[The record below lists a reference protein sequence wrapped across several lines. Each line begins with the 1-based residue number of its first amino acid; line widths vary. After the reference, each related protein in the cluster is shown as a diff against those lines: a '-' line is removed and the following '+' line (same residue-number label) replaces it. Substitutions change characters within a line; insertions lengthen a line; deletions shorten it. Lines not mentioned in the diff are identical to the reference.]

1 MIPFLSFINIAGKT
15 MRKKYASFLFFLI
28 LSFLLPFIFKEKI
41 FSGTIRKLL
50 HLNYMEVHMKDPR
63 IDQLAKN
70 LINYSIRLQK
80 GEKVL
85 IENFG
90 LQKELVKALVR
101 EAYAAG
107 GYPFVSLKD
116 NDINRSLL
124 LGAQTEQYEM
134 MAQFEANVMSNM
146 DAYIGLRAGDNINEL
161 ADVPAEQMKIEG
173 STIGKKVHREIRV
186 PKTRWVVLRYP
197 SPSMAQLARM
207 STDAFEDF
215 YFDVCNLDY
224 GKMDKAMD
232 GLVELMNRTDK
243 VRLTGPGTDLTFSI
257 KDIPAIKCSGQMN
270 IPDGEVYTAP
280 VRDSINGVL
289 TYNTPSPYQGFTFEN
304 VSLKFE
310 NGKIVEAT
318 SNDTERL
325 NKVLDTDEGA
335 RYIGEFAIG
344 VNPYILHPMQD
355 ILFDE
360 KIDGSFHFTPGQ
372 AYDNAYNGNNSNI
385 HWDMVNIQ
393 RPDYGGGEIY
403 FDDVLIRKDGK
414 FVIPELEAL
423 NPENLK

>member
-1 MIPFLSFINIAGKT
+1 
-15 MRKKYASFLFFLI
+15 
-28 LSFLLPFIFKEKI
+28 
-41 FSGTIRKLL
+41 
-50 HLNYMEVHMKDPR
+50 MKDPR

-70 LINYSIRLQK
+70 LIQYSIRLQK

-101 EAYAAG
+101 EAYAVG

-116 NDINRSLL
+116 NDVNRSLL
-124 LGAQTEQYEM
+124 LGAEEEQYAM
-134 MAQFEANVMSNM
+134 MAEFEANVMSKM
-146 DAYIGLRAGDNINEL
+146 DAYIGLRAGDNINEH
-161 ADVPAEQMKIEG
+161 ADVPAEKMKIEG

-197 SPSMAQLARM
+197 SPSMAQLAKM

-215 YFDVCNLDY
+215 YFNVCNLDY

-232 GLVELMNRTDK
+232 SLVDLMNRTDK

-280 VRDSINGVL
+280 VRDSVNGTL

-304 VSLKFE
+304 VSLRFE

-318 SNDTERL
+318 ANDTERL

-372 AYDNAYNGNNSNI
+372 CYDDAFNGNHSNI

-414 FVIPELEAL
+414 FVIEELESL

>member
-1 MIPFLSFINIAGKT
+1 
-15 MRKKYASFLFFLI
+15 
-28 LSFLLPFIFKEKI
+28 
-41 FSGTIRKLL
+41 
-50 HLNYMEVHMKDPR
+50 MKDPR
-63 IDQLAKN
+63 IETLARN
-70 LINYSIRLQK
+70 LINYSVRLQK

-90 LQKELVKALVR
+90 LQRELVIALVN
-101 EAYAAG
+101 EAYKAG

-116 NDINRSLL
+116 HQVDRALL
-124 LGAQTEQYEM
+124 MGAQEEQFEM
-134 MAQFEANVMSNM
+134 KADFEANVMGKM
-146 DAYIGLRAGDNINEL
+146 DAYIGLRSGDNINEQ
-161 ADVPAEQMKIEG
+161 ADVPDEKMKIEG
-173 STIGKKVHREIRV
+173 NTVGKKVHREIRV
-186 PKTRWVVLRYP
+186 PKTKWVVLRYP
-197 SPSMAQLARM
+197 NSSMAQLAKM
-207 STDAFEDF
+207 STEAFEDF

-224 GKMDKAMD
+224 GKMSNAMD
-232 GLVELMNRTDK
+232 ALVELMDKTDK
-243 VRLTGPGTDLTFSI
+243 VRITGQGTDLSFSI
-257 KDIPAIKCSGQMN
+257 KDIKSIKCAGEMN

-280 VRDSINGVL
+280 VRDSVNGTL

-304 VSLKFE
+304 VSLTFKD
-310 NGKIVEAT
+310 GKIVEAS

-325 NKVLDTDEGA
+325 NKILDTDEGA

-344 VNPYILHPMQD
+344 VNPFIQHPMQD

-372 AYDNAYNGNNSNI
+372 CYDDAYNGNKSNI

-393 RPDYGGGEIY
+393 RPEYGGGEIY
-403 FDDVLIRKDGK
+403 FDDVLIRKDGR

>member
-1 MIPFLSFINIAGKT
+1 
-15 MRKKYASFLFFLI
+15 
-28 LSFLLPFIFKEKI
+28 
-41 FSGTIRKLL
+41 
-50 HLNYMEVHMKDPR
+50 MKDPR
-63 IDQLAKN
+63 IEILARN

-90 LQKELVKALVR
+90 LQKELVTALVK

-116 NDINRSLL
+116 HQVDRALL
-124 LGAQTEQYEM
+124 VGAQEEQFNMIAE
-134 MAQFEANVMSNM
+134 FEANVMAQM
-146 DAYIGLRAGDNINEL
+146 DAYIGLRAGDNINEHS
-161 ADVPAEQMKIEG
+161 DVPDEKMRIHG
-173 STIGKKVHREIRV
+173 STVGQKVHRDIRV
-186 PKTRWVVLRYP
+186 PKTKWVVLRYP
-197 SPSMAQLARM
+197 THSMAQLAKM
-207 STDAFEDF
+207 STEAFEDF
-215 YFDVCNLDY
+215 YFEVCNLDY
-224 GKMDKAMD
+224 GKMDQAMD
-232 GLVELMNRTDK
+232 NLVELMNKTDK
-243 VRLTGPGTDLTFSI
+243 VKITGPGTDLSFSI

-280 VRDSINGVL
+280 VRDSVNGVI

-304 VSLKFE
+304 VKLTFK
-310 NGKIVEAT
+310 NGKIVEAEA
-318 SNDTERL
+318 NDSERI
-325 NKVLDTDEGA
+325 NKIFDTDEGA

-344 VNPYILHPMQD
+344 VNPFIQHPMQD

-360 KIDGSFHFTPGQ
+360 KIEGSFHFTPGQ
-372 AYDNAYNGNNSNI
+372 AYDDAYNGNKSNI

-393 RPDYGGGEIY
+393 RPDYGGGEIF
-403 FDDVLIRKDGK
+403 FDDRLIRKDGR